1 MNGADDPARIE
12 SAGARPTLNGYAR
25 AQRGTYVT
33 YAPLREPMSAT
44 TVDAPRPARRIGAL
58 RQLWPFLKPHR
69 ALAIGWLVFLGLSS
83 GSTLVLPLA
92 VRHMIEQGFTS
103 ANSAA
108 INNTFLALFGVALV
122 LAVATAAR
130 YFCITLLGERALA
143 SLRQQLYAHV
153 IRLDIGFFE
162 RSRVG
167 ELTSRLGTD
176 TEVVQA
182 LIGSGISVALRS
194 AVMLLGASGMMIWT
208 SPRLAG
214 LTALVIPA
222 VMLPILV
229 FGRRVQKLSRDS
241 QDRLAD
247 AAAVA
252 NETLNA
258 APAVKAYARETVE
271 GRRYASA
278 ISRALDSARKRIG
291 MRALLTAAVIVLF
304 FGAITL
310 VLWAGARDVLTG
322 TLNAG
327 VLGQFVLYAI
337 FAAGSVAGLSEVWG
351 DVLRAAGAMERIG
364 ELFGERA
371 EITSPAQPT
380 HLPRPI
386 RGALHFEQVG
396 FHYPTRPDA
405 PALHAFELT
414 IQPGETVA
422 LVGPSGAGK
431 STVLALLLRFYDP
444 QSGRITLDGVDLRAM
459 ALPELRGAIALVPQ
473 ETVIFGGSAADNIR
487 FGRQDASDDEVR
499 EAARAAEAHEFIG
512 AMSEGYDAE
521 LGERGVR
528 LSGGQ
533 RQRVA
538 IARAILRDAPLLLL
552 DEATSALDAQSEAAI
567 QQALERLEK
576 GRTTLVIAHRLATVQ
591 RADRIVVLDGGRIV
605 AQGTHESLLAEGGL
619 YAELA
624 RLQFVA

>member
-1 MNGADDPARIE
+1 
-12 SAGARPTLNGYAR
+12 
-25 AQRGTYVT
+25 
-33 YAPLREPMSAT
+33 MSDTAHDT
-44 TVDAPRPARRIGAL
+44 PRPSRRLGAL
-58 RQLWPFLKPHR
+58 RGLWPFLKPHR
-69 ALAIGWLVFLGLSS
+69 ALAVGWLVFLGLSS
-83 GSTLVLPLA
+83 GASLTLPLA
-92 VRHMIEQGFTS
+92 FRHIIDKGFGHAS
-103 ANSAA
+103 QAA
-108 INNTFLALFGVALV
+108 INETFIALFGVALV

-143 SLRQQLYAHV
+143 SLRQTLYAQV
-153 IRLDIGFFE
+153 IRLDVAFFE

-167 ELTSRLGTD
+167 ELLSRLSAD

-182 LIGSGISVALRS
+182 LIGSGVSVALRS
-194 AVMLLGASGMMIWT
+194 VVMLVGASAMMVWT
-208 SPRLAG
+208 APSLAG

-229 FGRRVQKLSRDS
+229 FGRRVQKLSRAS

-247 AAAVA
+247 AAAIA

-258 APAVKAYARETVE
+258 STAVKAYARENIEST
-271 GRRYASA
+271 RYSHA
-278 ISRALDSARKRIG
+278 ILRALATARRRIG
-291 MRALLTAAVIVLF
+291 MRALLTMAVIVLV

-310 VLWAGARDVLTG
+310 VLWAGARHVLTG
-322 TLNAG
+322 TLDPG
-327 VLGQFVLYAI
+327 VLGQFVLYAV

-351 DVLRAAGAMERIG
+351 DVLRAAGAMERLG
-364 ELFGERA
+364 ELLDERP
-371 EITSPAQPT
+371 EIVAPAQPLA
-380 HLPRPI
+380 LPKPL
-386 RGALHFEQVG
+386 RGALRFDGVS
-396 FHYPTRPDA
+396 FHYPSRPDA
-405 PALHAFELT
+405 PALHDFTLDVR
-414 IQPGETVA
+414 PGETVA

-431 STVLALLLRFYDP
+431 STVFSLLLRFYDP
-444 QSGRITLDGVDLRAM
+444 QSGRICIDGVDLRAVT
-459 ALPELRGAIALVPQ
+459 LDDLRGAIALVPQ
-473 ETVIFGGSAADNIR
+473 ETVIFSGSAADNIR
-487 FGRQDASDDEVR
+487 FGRDGASDEEVH
-499 EAARAAEAHEFIG
+499 EAARAAEAHDFIS
-512 AMSEGYDAE
+512 ALNDGYQAE
-521 LGERGVR
+521 MGERGVR

-533 RQRVA
+533 RQRIA

-605 AQGTHESLLAEGGL
+605 AQGTHDSLLAEGGL

>member
-1 MNGADDPARIE
+1 MSDIKTDP
-12 SAGARPTLNGYAR
+12 
-25 AQRGTYVT
+25 
-33 YAPLREPMSAT
+33 
-44 TVDAPRPARRIGAL
+44 PRPLRRIGAL

-69 ALAIGWLVFLGLSS
+69 MLAIGWLVFLALSS
-83 GSTLVLPLA
+83 GASLVLPMA
-92 VRHMIEQGFTS
+92 FRHIIDQGFGHS
-103 ANSAA
+103 SLGV
-108 INNTFLALFGVALV
+108 INRTFVGLFGVALV
-122 LAVATAAR
+122 LAFATAAR
-130 YFCITLLGERALA
+130 YFCITLLSERALA
-143 SLRQQLYAHV
+143 SLRSTLYAHV
-153 IRLDIGFFE
+153 IRLDVGFFE

-167 ELTSRLGTD
+167 ELLSRLSAD

-182 LIGSGISVALRS
+182 LIGSGVSVALRS
-194 AVMLLGASGMMIWT
+194 AVMLVGAAAAMVWT
-208 SPRLAG
+208 APPLAG

-222 VMLPILV
+222 VMLPILL
-229 FGRRVQKLSRDS
+229 FGRRVQKLSRAS

-247 AAAVA
+247 AAAIA

-258 APAVKAYARETVE
+258 STAVKAYAREDIEST
-271 GRRYASA
+271 RYGTA
-278 ISRALDSARKRIG
+278 ILRALATARRRIG
-291 MRALLTAAVIVLF
+291 TRALLTLAVIVLV

-310 VLWAGARDVLTG
+310 VLWAGARHVLAG
-322 TLNAG
+322 TLDAG

-364 ELFGERA
+364 ELLAERA
-371 EITSPAQPT
+371 EVTGPAQPAP
-380 HLPRPI
+380 LPRPV
-386 RGALHFEQVG
+386 RCALQFDHVT
-396 FHYPTRPDA
+396 FHYPTRPHTA
-405 PALHAFELT
+405 ALEDFTLAIE
-414 IQPGETVA
+414 PGETVA

-431 STVLALLLRFYDP
+431 STVFSLLLRFFDP
-444 QSGRITLDGVDLRAM
+444 QSGGVRLDGIDLRALS
-459 ALPELRGAIALVPQ
+459 LPDLRGAIALVPQ
-473 ETVIFGGSAADNIR
+473 ETVIFSGTAADNIR
-487 FGRQDASDDEVR
+487 FGRQEAGDEEVR
-499 EAARAAEAHEFIG
+499 EAARAAEAHDFISALDG
-512 AMSEGYDAE
+512 GYQAE
-521 LGERGVR
+521 MGERGVR

-533 RQRVA
+533 RQRIA

-591 RADRIVVLDGGRIV
+591 RADRIVVMDGGRIV

>member
-1 MNGADDPARIE
+1 MTD
-12 SAGARPTLNGYAR
+12 
-25 AQRGTYVT
+25 
-33 YAPLREPMSAT
+33 AT
-44 TVDAPRPARRIGAL
+44 DTPRPARRIGAL
-58 RQLWPFLKPHR
+58 RQLWPFLKPHKK
-69 ALAIGWLVFLGLSS
+69 LAIGWLVFLGLSS
-83 GSTLVLPLA
+83 ASMLVLPMA
-92 VRHMIEQGFTS
+92 VRHMIDQGFGG
-103 ANSAA
+103 ANAA
-108 INNTFLALFGVALV
+108 TINRTFLGLLVIALV
-122 LAVATAAR
+122 LAIATAAR

-143 SLRQQLYAHV
+143 TLRQQLYAHV
-153 IRLDIGFFE
+153 IRLDAGFFE

-167 ELTSRLGTD
+167 ELISRLGTD

-208 SPRLAG
+208 SPHLAG

-229 FGRRVQKLSRDS
+229 FGRRVQKLSRAS

-247 AAAVA
+247 AAAIA

-258 APAVKAYARETVE
+258 APAVKAYSRETIE
-271 GRRYASA
+271 STRYASA
-278 ISRALDSARKRIG
+278 IYRALDSARKRIG
-291 MRALLTAAVIVLF
+291 MRALLTAAVITLF
-304 FGAITL
+304 FGAIVL
-310 VLWAGARDVLTG
+310 VLWVGARDVLG
-322 TLNAG
+322 GVLDAG

-351 DVLRAAGAMERIG
+351 DVMRAAGAMERIG
-364 ELFGERA
+364 ELFGEQADITDPPQPRA
-371 EITSPAQPT
+371 
-380 HLPRPI
+380 LPRPMH
-386 RGALHFEQVG
+386 GALRFESLT
-396 FHYPTRPDA
+396 FRYPTRPDT
-405 PALHAFELT
+405 PALSDFTLEVR
-414 IQPGETVA
+414 PGETVA

-431 STVLALLLRFYDP
+431 STVFALLLRFYDP
-444 QSGRITLDGVDLRAM
+444 HTGSICLDGVDLRAL
-459 ALPELRGAIALVPQ
+459 ALHELRGAIALVPQ

-487 FGRQDASDDEVR
+487 FGRQDATDDEVR
-499 EAARAAEAHEFIG
+499 EAARAAEAHDFIS
-512 AMSEGYDAE
+512 ALNDGYQAE
-521 LGERGVR
+521 MGERGVR

-533 RQRVA
+533 RQRIA

>member
-1 MNGADDPARIE
+1 M
-12 SAGARPTLNGYAR
+12 T
-25 AQRGTYVT
+25 
-33 YAPLREPMSAT
+33 AT
-44 TVDAPRPARRIGAL
+44 DTPRPARRIGAL
-58 RQLWPFLKPHR
+58 RELWPFLKPHR
-69 ALAIGWLVFLGLSS
+69 ALTIGWLVFLGLSS
-83 GSTLVLPLA
+83 GASLVLPLA
-92 VRHMIEQGFTS
+92 FRHIIDQGFGHS
-103 ANSAA
+103 SHAA
-108 INNTFLALFGVALV
+108 INQTFIALFGVALV
-122 LAVATAAR
+122 LAFATAAR

-143 SLRQQLYAHV
+143 SLRQTLYAHV
-153 IRLDIGFFE
+153 IRLDVGFFE
-162 RSRVG
+162 KNRVG
-167 ELTSRLGTD
+167 ELLSRLSAD

-182 LIGSGISVALRS
+182 LIGSGVSVALRS
-194 AVMLLGASGMMIWT
+194 AVMLVGAAVAMVWT
-208 SPRLAG
+208 APSLAG

-229 FGRRVQKLSRDS
+229 FGRRVQKLSRAS

-247 AAAVA
+247 AAAIA

-258 APAVKAYARETVE
+258 STAVKAYAREHIEST
-271 GRRYASA
+271 RYGGA
-278 ISRALDSARKRIG
+278 ITRALATARRRIG
-291 MRALLTAAVIVLF
+291 MRALLTMAVIVLV

-310 VLWAGARDVLTG
+310 VLWAGARQVLAG
-322 TLNAG
+322 TLGAG
-327 VLGQFVLYAI
+327 VLGQFVLYAV

-364 ELFGERA
+364 ELLGERA
-371 EITSPAQPT
+371 AIVDPPQPQA
-380 HLPRPI
+380 LPQPM
-386 RGALHFEQVG
+386 RGELRFDGVS

-405 PALHAFELT
+405 PALHDFTLT
-414 IQPGETVA
+414 VRPGETVA

-431 STVLALLLRFYDP
+431 STVFALLLRFYDP
-444 QSGRITLDGVDLRAM
+444 QSGRITLDGIDLRATAM
-459 ALPELRGAIALVPQ
+459 DELRRRIALVPQ
-473 ETVIFGGSAADNIR
+473 ETVIFAGSAADNIR
-487 FGRQDASDDEVR
+487 FGRQDAGDDEVR
-499 EAARAAEAHEFIG
+499 EAARAAEAHEFISALDG
-512 AMSEGYDAE
+512 GYDAE

-533 RQRVA
+533 RQRIA

-567 QQALERLEK
+567 QQALAQLEQ

-591 RADRIVVLDGGRIV
+591 RADRIVVMDGGRIV

>member
-1 MNGADDPARIE
+1 MI
-12 SAGARPTLNGYAR
+12 
-25 AQRGTYVT
+25 
-33 YAPLREPMSAT
+33 T
-44 TVDAPRPARRIGAL
+44 TETPRSSRRIGAL
-58 RQLWPFLKPHR
+58 RGLWPFLKPHR

-83 GSTLVLPLA
+83 GASLALPLA
-92 VRHMIEQGFTS
+92 FRHIIDQGFGHS
-103 ANSAA
+103 SQAV
-108 INNTFLALFGVALV
+108 INETFIALFGVALV

-143 SLRQQLYAHV
+143 SLRNTLYAQV
-153 IRLDIGFFE
+153 IRLDVGFFE

-167 ELTSRLGTD
+167 ELLSRLSAD

-182 LIGSGISVALRS
+182 LIGSGVSVALRS
-194 AVMLLGASGMMIWT
+194 AVMLIGAAVAMVWT
-208 SPRLAG
+208 APSLAG

-229 FGRRVQKLSRDS
+229 FGRRVQKLSRAS

-247 AAAVA
+247 AAAIA

-258 APAVKAYARETVE
+258 STAVKAYAREDIEST
-271 GRRYASA
+271 RYSNA
-278 ISRALDSARKRIG
+278 ILRALATARRRIG
-291 MRALLTAAVIVLF
+291 MRSLLTMAVIVLV

-310 VLWAGARDVLTG
+310 VLWVGARHVLAG
-322 TLNAG
+322 TLGVG
-327 VLGQFVLYAI
+327 VLGQFVLYAV

-351 DVLRAAGAMERIG
+351 DVLRAAGAMERLS
-364 ELFGERA
+364 ELLEERP
-371 EITSPAQPT
+371 EIVEPAQPLA
-380 HLPRPI
+380 LPRPVN
-386 RGALHFEQVG
+386 GALRFDRVS
-396 FHYPTRPDA
+396 FHYPTRPDTA
-405 PALHAFELT
+405 ALHDFTLD
-414 IQPGETVA
+414 IRPGETVA

-431 STVLALLLRFYDP
+431 STVFSLLLRFYDP
-444 QSGRITLDGVDLRAM
+444 QSGHISIDGVDLRAL
-459 ALPELRGAIALVPQ
+459 ALDELRGAIALVPQ
-473 ETVIFGGSAADNIR
+473 ETVIFSGSAADNIR
-487 FGRQDASDDEVR
+487 FGREGASDEEVR
-499 EAARAAEAHEFIG
+499 DAARAAEAHDFISALG
-512 AMSEGYDAE
+512 DGYAAE
-521 LGERGVR
+521 MGERGVR

-533 RQRVA
+533 RQRIA

-552 DEATSALDAQSEAAI
+552 DEATSSLDAQSEAAI

>member
-1 MNGADDPARIE
+1 MTEER
-12 SAGARPTLNGYAR
+12 
-25 AQRGTYVT
+25 
-33 YAPLREPMSAT
+33 REKS
-44 TVDAPRPARRIGAL
+44 RKIGAL
-58 RQLWPFLKPHR
+58 RHLWPFLKPHR
-69 ALAIGWLVFLGLSS
+69 SLAFGWLFFLALSS
-83 GSTLVLPLA
+83 GASLVLPVA
-92 VRHMIEQGFTS
+92 VRHIIDHGFLA
-103 ANSAA
+103 ANIAT
-108 INNTFLALFGVALV
+108 INGTFLGLFGVAV
-122 LAVATAAR
+122 MLALATAAR
-130 YFCITLLGERALA
+130 YYCIALLGERSLA
-143 SLRQQLYAHV
+143 SLRTALYGHV
-153 IRLDIGFFE
+153 MGLDVGFYE
-162 RSRVG
+162 STRVG

-176 TEVVQA
+176 TEVVQT
-182 LIGSGISVALRS
+182 LVGSGISVALRS
-194 AVMLLGASGMMIWT
+194 AVMLIGAAVAMAWT

-229 FGRRVQKLSRDS
+229 FGRRVQKLSRHS
-241 QDRLAD
+241 QDRIAD

-258 APAVKAYARETVE
+258 VQAVKAYGREPIE
-271 GRRYASA
+271 SRRYADA
-278 ISRALDSARKRIG
+278 IGRALATARRRIG
-291 MRALLTAAVIVLF
+291 MRSVLTAAVIVLI

-310 VLWAGARDVLTG
+310 VLWAGARDVISGDL
-322 TLNAG
+322 APG
-327 VLGQFVLYAI
+327 VLSQFVLYAI

-364 ELFGERA
+364 ELFAERPVIKTP
-371 EITSPAQPT
+371 ETPEP
-380 HLPRPI
+380 LPRPI
-386 RGALHFEQVG
+386 TGSLRFQDVS
-396 FHYPTRPDA
+396 FRYPTRPDVL
-405 PALHAFELT
+405 ALAEFDLD
-414 IQPGETVA
+414 IAPGETVA

-431 STVLALLLRFYDP
+431 STVFSLLLRFHDP
-444 QSGRITLDGVDLRAM
+444 ATGSIRFDGVDLRAM

-473 ETVIFGGSAADNIR
+473 ETVIFGGTAADNIR
-487 FGRQDASDDEVR
+487 FGRENADESEVR
-499 EAARAAEAHEFIG
+499 EAARLAEADGFIS
-512 AMSEGYDAE
+512 ALPDGYEAA

-533 RQRVA
+533 KQRIA

-591 RADRIVVLDGGRIV
+591 RADRIVVMDGGRIV
-605 AQGTHESLLAEGGL
+605 AQGTHEELLRQGGL

>member
-1 MNGADDPARIE
+1 MSNATSDTP
-12 SAGARPTLNGYAR
+12 RPT
-25 AQRGTYVT
+25 
-33 YAPLREPMSAT
+33 
-44 TVDAPRPARRIGAL
+44 RRIGAL
-58 RQLWPFLKPHR
+58 RGMWPFLRPHR
-69 ALAIGWLVFLGLSS
+69 SLAIGWLVFLAMSS
-83 GSTLVLPLA
+83 GASLLLPLA
-92 VRHMIEQGFTS
+92 FRHIIDKGFGHS
-103 ANSAA
+103 SLPV
-108 INNTFLALFGVALV
+108 INETFMALFGVALV

-130 YFCITLLGERALA
+130 YYCITLLSERALA
-143 SLRQQLYAHV
+143 SLRKTLYAQV
-153 IRLDIGFFE
+153 IRLDVSFFE

-167 ELTSRLGTD
+167 ELLSRLSAD

-182 LIGSGISVALRS
+182 LIGSGVSVALRS
-194 AVMLLGASGMMIWT
+194 AVMLVGAAIAMVWT
-208 SPRLAG
+208 APSLAG

-229 FGRRVQKLSRDS
+229 FGRRVQKLSRAS

-247 AAAVA
+247 AAAIA

-258 APAVKAYARETVE
+258 STAVKAYAREKIE
-271 GRRYASA
+271 SRRYSDA
-278 ISRALDSARKRIG
+278 IMRALATARRRIG
-291 MRALLTAAVIVLF
+291 MRSLLTMAVIVLV

-310 VLWAGARDVLTG
+310 VLWAGARHVLAG
-322 TLNAG
+322 TLDPG
-327 VLGQFVLYAI
+327 VLGQFVLYAV

-351 DVLRAAGAMERIG
+351 DVLRAAGAMERLS
-364 ELFGERA
+364 ELLDERA
-371 EITSPAQPT
+371 EIVDPAQPLA
-380 HLPRPI
+380 LPRPLTGEL
-386 RGALHFEQVG
+386 RFDAVS
-396 FHYPTRPDA
+396 FHYPTRPDTA
-405 PALHAFELT
+405 ALHDFTLEVR
-414 IQPGETVA
+414 PGETVA

-431 STVLALLLRFYDP
+431 STVFSLLLRFYDP
-444 QSGRITLDGVDLRAM
+444 KNGSISLDGIDLRAVT
-459 ALPELRGAIALVPQ
+459 LDDLRGAIALVPQ
-473 ETVIFGGSAADNIR
+473 ETVIFSGSAADNIR
-487 FGRQDASDDEVR
+487 FGRDGASDEEVR
-499 EAARAAEAHEFIG
+499 EAARAAEAHDFI
-512 AMSEGYDAE
+512 STLNDGYQAE
-521 LGERGVR
+521 MGERGVR

-533 RQRVA
+533 RQRIA

>member
-1 MNGADDPARIE
+1 
-12 SAGARPTLNGYAR
+12 
-25 AQRGTYVT
+25 
-33 YAPLREPMSAT
+33 MSDAT
-44 TVDAPRPARRIGAL
+44 TDTARPARKIGAL

-83 GSTLVLPLA
+83 GASLVLPMA
-92 VRHMIEQGFTS
+92 FRHIIDQGFGHS
-103 ANSAA
+103 SYAV
-108 INNTFLALFGVALV
+108 INETFAALFGVALV

-130 YFCITLLGERALA
+130 YFCITLLSERALA
-143 SLRQQLYAHV
+143 SLRTTLYAHV
-153 IRLDIGFFE
+153 IRLDVGFFE

-167 ELTSRLGTD
+167 ELLSRLSAD
-176 TEVVQA
+176 TEVVQV
-182 LIGSGISVALRS
+182 LISSGISVALRS
-194 AVMLLGASGMMIWT
+194 AVMLLGATVAMVWT
-208 SPRLAG
+208 APSLAG

-229 FGRRVQKLSRDS
+229 FGRRVQKLSRAS

-247 AAAVA
+247 AAAIA

-258 APAVKAYARETVE
+258 STAVKAYAREDIEST
-271 GRRYASA
+271 RYGSA
-278 ISRALDSARKRIG
+278 ISRALATARRRIG
-291 MRALLTAAVIVLF
+291 TRSLLTMAVIVLV

-310 VLWAGARDVLTG
+310 VLWAGARHVLAG
-322 TLNAG
+322 TLDPG

-364 ELFGERA
+364 ELLGERA
-371 EITSPAQPT
+371 DITSPAQPQT
-380 HLPRPI
+380 LSKP
-386 RGALHFEQVG
+386 LHGELRFENVG

-405 PALHAFELT
+405 PALYDFNLK

-444 QSGRITLDGVDLRAM
+444 QSGRITLDGVDLRAL
-459 ALPELRGAIALVPQ
+459 ALTELRGAIALVPQ
-473 ETVIFGGSAADNIR
+473 ETVIFSGDAADNIR

-499 EAARAAEAHEFIG
+499 AAARAAEAHDFINALG
-512 AMSEGYDAE
+512 DGYKAE

-567 QQALERLEK
+567 QHALERLEK

-591 RADRIVVLDGGRIV
+591 RADRIVVMDGGRIV

>member
-1 MNGADDPARIE
+1 MSDPV
-12 SAGARPTLNGYAR
+12 STVRPDRHL
-25 AQRGTYVT
+25 
-33 YAPLREPMSAT
+33 
-44 TVDAPRPARRIGAL
+44 GAL
-58 RQLWPFLKPHR
+58 RQLWPFIKPHR
-69 ALAIGWLVFLGLSS
+69 ALAAGWLLFLAMSS
-83 GSTLVLPLA
+83 GATLVLPLA
-92 VRHMIEQGFTS
+92 VRHMIDQGFNS
-103 ANSAA
+103 ANAAA

-122 LAVATAAR
+122 LAFATAAR

-143 SLRQQLYAHV
+143 SLRQHLYAHV
-153 IRLDIGFFE
+153 VRLDVGFFE

-167 ELTSRLGTD
+167 ELISRLGTD

-194 AVMLLGASGMMIWT
+194 AVMLLGASAMMVWT

-222 VMLPILV
+222 VMVPILL
-229 FGRRVQKLSRDS
+229 FGRRVQKLSRAS

-247 AAAVA
+247 AAAMA

-258 APAVKAYARETVE
+258 APAVKAYAREGIE
-271 GRRYASA
+271 SQRYGVA
-278 ISRALDSARKRIG
+278 IMRALDSARRRIG

-310 VLWAGARDVLTG
+310 VLWAGARDVLAHTM
-322 TLNAG
+322 AVG
-327 VLGQFVLYAI
+327 VLGQFVLYAV

-351 DVLRAAGAMERIG
+351 DVMRAAGAMERIG

-371 EITSPAQPT
+371 QITSPAQPT
-380 HLPRPI
+380 VLPRPVH
-386 RGALHFEQVG
+386 GALHFEHVG

-405 PALHAFELT
+405 AALQDFELD

-444 QSGRITLDGVDLRAM
+444 QSGRITLDGVDLRAL

-487 FGRQDASDDEVR
+487 FGRQDATDAEVR
-499 EAARAAEAHEFIG
+499 NAAYAAEAHEFITD
-512 AMSEGYDAE
+512 MHEGYTAE

-533 RQRVA
+533 RQRIA

-567 QQALERLEK
+567 QQALERLER

-591 RADRIVVLDGGRIV
+591 RVDRIVVLDGGRIV

>member
-1 MNGADDPARIE
+1 MSEER
-12 SAGARPTLNGYAR
+12 
-25 AQRGTYVT
+25 
-33 YAPLREPMSAT
+33 REKS
-44 TVDAPRPARRIGAL
+44 RKIGAL
-58 RQLWPFLKPHR
+58 RNLWPFLKPHKG
-69 ALAIGWLVFLGLSS
+69 LAIGWLVFLGISS
-83 GSTLVLPLA
+83 GASLLLPVA
-92 VRHMIEQGFTS
+92 VRHIIDHGFLASSIAT
-103 ANSAA
+103 
-108 INNTFLALFGVALV
+108 INGTFLGLFGVAVV
-122 LAVATAAR
+122 LAIATAAR
-130 YFCITLLGERALA
+130 YYCIALLGERSLA
-143 SLRQQLYAHV
+143 SLRTTLYQHV
-153 IRLDIGFFE
+153 IGLDVGFYE
-162 RSRVG
+162 STRVG

-176 TEVVQA
+176 TEVVQT
-182 LIGSGISVALRS
+182 LVGSGISVALRS
-194 AVMLLGASGMMIWT
+194 VVMLIGAAAAMAWT

-229 FGRRVQKLSRDS
+229 FGRRVQKLSRHS
-241 QDRLAD
+241 QDRIAD

-258 APAVKAYARETVE
+258 AQAVKAYAREPIE
-271 GRRYASA
+271 SRRYASA
-278 ISRALDSARKRIG
+278 IDLALATARRRIG
-291 MRALLTAAVIVLF
+291 MRSLLTAAVIVLI

-310 VLWAGARDVLTG
+310 VLWAGARDVIAGDLQP
-322 TLNAG
+322 G
-327 VLGQFVLYAI
+327 VLSQFVLYAI

-364 ELFGERA
+364 ELFAERPGIFTPEA
-371 EITSPAQPT
+371 PEP
-380 HLPRPI
+380 LPRPVTGSL
-386 RGALHFEQVG
+386 RFEHVE
-396 FHYPTRPDA
+396 FRYPSRPDVA
-405 PALHAFELT
+405 ALSDFDLDIA
-414 IQPGETVA
+414 PGETVA

-431 STVLALLLRFYDP
+431 STVFSLLLRFHDP
-444 QSGRITLDGVDLRAM
+444 RSGSIRFDGIDLRAL

-473 ETVIFGGSAADNIR
+473 ETVIFGGTAADNIR
-487 FGRQDASDDEVR
+487 FGRADASDDEVR
-499 EAARAAEAHEFIG
+499 EAARLAEADGFI
-512 AMSEGYDAE
+512 AALPDGYEAA

-533 RQRVA
+533 KQRIA

-567 QQALERLEK
+567 QHALERLEK

-591 RADRIVVLDGGRIV
+591 RADRIVVMDGGRIV

>member
-1 MNGADDPARIE
+1 MSTAATAD
-12 SAGARPTLNGYAR
+12 RP
-25 AQRGTYVT
+25 Q
-33 YAPLREPMSAT
+33 
-44 TVDAPRPARRIGAL
+44 RRIGAL

-69 ALAIGWLVFLGLSS
+69 ALALGWLLFLGLSS
-83 GSTLVLPLA
+83 ASQLVLPLA
-92 VRHMIEQGFTS
+92 VRHMIEAGFGHAS
-103 ANSAA
+103 AAA
-108 INNTFLALFGVALV
+108 INTTFLGLFGVALV
-122 LAVATAAR
+122 LAFATAAR

-143 SLRQQLYAHV
+143 SLRSQLYAHV
-153 IRLDIGFFE
+153 IRLDVAFFE
-162 RSRVG
+162 KSRVG
-167 ELTSRLGTD
+167 ELVSRLGSD
-176 TEVVQA
+176 TEVIQA

-194 AVMLLGASGMMIWT
+194 AVMLLGATAMMVWT

-229 FGRRVQKLSRDS
+229 FGRRVQKLSRAS
-241 QDRLAD
+241 QDRIAD
-247 AAAVA
+247 AAAIA

-258 APAVKAYARETVE
+258 APAVKAYAREDVE
-271 GRRYASA
+271 STRYAQA
-278 ISRALDSARKRIG
+278 ITRALASARRRIS
-291 MRALLTAAVIVLF
+291 MRAVLTATVIVLF

-310 VLWAGARDVLTG
+310 VLWAGARDVLAG
-322 TLNAG
+322 TLGVG
-327 VLGQFVLYAI
+327 VLGQFVLYAF

-351 DVLRAAGAMERIG
+351 DVMRAAGAMERIG
-364 ELFGERA
+364 ELFAERA
-371 EITSPAQPT
+371 DVTSPAQPQA
-380 HLPRPI
+380 LPRPVN
-386 RGALHFEQVG
+386 GALRFEHVE
-396 FHYPTRPDA
+396 FRYPSRPDA
-405 PALHAFELT
+405 PALHDFDLD
-414 IQPGETVA
+414 IRPGETVA

-444 QSGRITLDGVDLRAM
+444 QRGRITFDGVDLRAL

-473 ETVIFGGSAADNIR
+473 ETVIFAGSAADNIR
-487 FGRQDASDDEVR
+487 FGRQDAGDDEVV

-512 AMSEGYDAE
+512 ELAGGYAAE

-533 RQRVA
+533 RQRIA

-567 QQALERLEK
+567 QHALERLEK
-576 GRTTLVIAHRLATVQ
+576 GRTTLVIAHRLATVL
-591 RADRIVVLDGGRIV
+591 RADRIVVMDAGRIV

-624 RLQFVA
+624 RLQFAA

>member
-1 MNGADDPARIE
+1 MSSPQANE
-12 SAGARPTLNGYAR
+12 SSPK
-25 AQRGTYVT
+25 
-33 YAPLREPMSAT
+33 
-44 TVDAPRPARRIGAL
+44 RRLGAL

-69 ALAIGWLVFLGLSS
+69 ALAIGWLIFLAISS
-83 GSTLVLPLA
+83 GSTLVLPMA
-92 VRHMIEQGFTS
+92 VRHMIDQGFG
-103 ANSAA
+103 AASAA
-108 INNTFLALFGVALV
+108 TINLTFLGLFGVALV
-122 LAVATAAR
+122 LAASTAAR

-143 SLRQQLYAHV
+143 SMRAKLYAHV
-153 IRLDIGFFE
+153 IRLDVGFFE

-167 ELTSRLGTD
+167 ELISRLGTD

-194 AVMLLGASGMMIWT
+194 TVTLIGAVVAMVWT
-208 SPRLAG
+208 IPRLAG
-214 LTALVIPA
+214 FTALVIPA
-222 VMLPILV
+222 MMLPILV
-229 FGRRVQKLSRDS
+229 FGRRVRKLSRAS

-247 AAAVA
+247 AAAIA

-258 APAVKAYARETVE
+258 APAVKAYAREDIEST
-271 GRRYASA
+271 RYGSA
-278 ISRALDSARKRIG
+278 ITRALATARKRIG
-291 MRALLTAAVIVLF
+291 TRSLLTAAVIVLM

-310 VLWAGARDVLTG
+310 VLWIGARDVL
-322 TLNAG
+322 AG
-327 VLGQFVLYAI
+327 HLTPGLLSQFVLYAI

-364 ELFGERA
+364 ELFAERA
-371 EITSPAQPT
+371 DVASPAQPAP
-380 HLPRPI
+380 LPKPVS
-386 RGALHFEQVG
+386 GALRFENVA

-405 PALHAFELT
+405 PALHDFDLRIE
-414 IQPGETVA
+414 PGETVA

-431 STVLALLLRFYDP
+431 STVFALLLRFYDP
-444 QSGRITLDGVDLRAM
+444 QRGRITLDGIDLRTL
-459 ALPELRGAIALVPQ
+459 ALPDLRGTIALVPQ
-473 ETVIFGGSAADNIR
+473 ETVIFSGTAADNIR
-487 FGRQDASDDEVR
+487 FGRQDANDDEVR
-499 EAARAAEAHEFIG
+499 DAARAAEAHEFIG
-512 AMSEGYDAE
+512 ALDGGYAAE

-591 RADRIVVLDGGRIV
+591 RADRIVVMDGGRIV

>member
-1 MNGADDPARIE
+1 MSETPSTDPQ
-12 SAGARPTLNGYAR
+12 PK
-25 AQRGTYVT
+25 
-33 YAPLREPMSAT
+33 
-44 TVDAPRPARRIGAL
+44 RRIGAL
-58 RQLWPFLKPHR
+58 RQLWPFLKPHKK
-69 ALAIGWLVFLGLSS
+69 LAIGWLVFLGLSS
-83 GSTLVLPLA
+83 GSTLVLPMA
-92 VRHMIEQGFTS
+92 VRHMIDQGFGHS
-103 ANSAA
+103 SMAA
-108 INNTFLALFGVALV
+108 INTTFLGLFVVALV

-143 SLRQQLYAHV
+143 SMRQQLYAHV
-153 IRLDIGFFE
+153 IRLDVSFFE

-167 ELTSRLGTD
+167 ELISRLGTD
-176 TEVVQA
+176 IEVIQA

-194 AVMLLGASGMMIWT
+194 AVMLLGATGLMIWT

-214 LTALVIPA
+214 LTGLVIPA

-229 FGRRVQKLSRDS
+229 FGRRVQKLSRAS

-258 APAVKAYARETVE
+258 APAVKAYARESIE
-271 GRRYASA
+271 SERYGGA
-278 ISRALDSARKRIG
+278 ITRALDSARKRIS
-291 MRALLTAAVIVLF
+291 MRSLLTAAVIVLF

-310 VLWAGARDVLTG
+310 VLWAGARDVLRG
-322 TLNAG
+322 TLGAG
-327 VLGQFVLYAI
+327 VLSQFVLYAI
-337 FAAGSVAGLSEVWG
+337 LAAGSVAGLSEVWG
-351 DVLRAAGAMERIG
+351 DVMRAAGAMERIG
-364 ELFGERA
+364 ELFGEQA
-371 EITSPAQPT
+371 QIASPAQPT
-380 HLPRPI
+380 ALRQPVS
-386 RGALHFEQVG
+386 GALRFEGVS

-405 PALHAFELT
+405 PALHDFQLDIRA
-414 IQPGETVA
+414 GETVA

-431 STVLALLLRFYDP
+431 STVFALLLRFYDP
-444 QSGRITLDGVDLRAM
+444 QSGRITLDGVDLRAL
-459 ALPELRGAIALVPQ
+459 ALPELRGVIALVPQ
-473 ETVIFGGSAADNIR
+473 ETVIFGGSASDNIR
-487 FGRQDASDDEVR
+487 FGRQSASDAEVR
-499 EAARAAEAHEFIG
+499 KAADAAEAHEFI
-512 AMSEGYDAE
+512 AALTEGYDAE

-533 RQRVA
+533 RQRIA

-591 RADRIVVLDGGRIV
+591 RADRIVVLDGGHIV
-605 AQGTHESLLAEGGL
+605 AQGKHESLLAEGGL

>member
-1 MNGADDPARIE
+1 MSDSQANE
-12 SAGARPTLNGYAR
+12 SSPK
-25 AQRGTYVT
+25 
-33 YAPLREPMSAT
+33 
-44 TVDAPRPARRIGAL
+44 RRLGAL

-69 ALAIGWLVFLGLSS
+69 ALAIGWLVFLSISS
-83 GSTLVLPLA
+83 GSTLVLPMA
-92 VRHMIEQGFTS
+92 VRHMIDQGFGA
-103 ANSAA
+103 ANAA
-108 INNTFLALFGVALV
+108 TINLTFLGLFGVALV
-122 LAVATAAR
+122 LAASTAAR

-143 SLRQQLYAHV
+143 SMRSKLYSHV
-153 IRLDIGFFE
+153 IRLDVGFFE

-167 ELTSRLGTD
+167 ELISRLGTD

-194 AVMLLGASGMMIWT
+194 MVTLVGAVVAMVWT
-208 SPRLAG
+208 IPRLAG
-214 LTALVIPA
+214 FTALVIPA
-222 VMLPILV
+222 MMLPILV
-229 FGRRVQKLSRDS
+229 FGRRVRKLSRAS

-247 AAAVA
+247 AAAIA

-258 APAVKAYARETVE
+258 APAVKAYAREDIEST
-271 GRRYASA
+271 RYGSA
-278 ISRALDSARKRIG
+278 ITRALATARKRIG
-291 MRALLTAAVIVLF
+291 TRSLLTAAVIVLM

-310 VLWAGARDVLTG
+310 VLWIGARDVL
-322 TLNAG
+322 AG
-327 VLGQFVLYAI
+327 DLTPGLLSQFVLYAI

-351 DVLRAAGAMERIG
+351 DVMRAAGAMERIG
-364 ELFGERA
+364 ELFA
-371 EITSPAQPT
+371 EHADIASPAQPQA
-380 HLPRPI
+380 LPRPVS
-386 RGALHFEQVG
+386 GALSFEHVR

-405 PALHAFELT
+405 PALHDFNLD
-414 IQPGETVA
+414 IRPGETVA

-444 QSGRITLDGVDLRAM
+444 QSGRITFDGVDLRAL

-473 ETVIFGGSAADNIR
+473 ETAIFAGSAADNIR
-487 FGRQDASDDEVR
+487 FGRQDAGDDEVT
-499 EAARAAEAHEFIG
+499 EAARAAEAHDFIR
-512 AMSEGYDAE
+512 ALPEGYTAE

-533 RQRVA
+533 RQRIA

-567 QQALERLEK
+567 QQALARLEQ